1 MIGETVGNYRILEL
15 IGTGGMGVVYLA
27 EHPGIGR
34 KVAVKVLNPRTAEN
48 IEMVTRFFNEA
59 RAANAVRHPG
69 IVQVFDFGTL
79 PSGATYI
86 VMELLEGESLAARLR
101 RAERLEVAAAVEIA
115 CQTADILAAA
125 HARGVIHRD
134 LKPDNLFL
142 VPDARAPGPDTVKV
156 LDFGIA
162 KLNLT
167 SSAPSSLRTRT
178 GAVLGTPRYMSPEQ
192 CRGTREVDL
201 RTDIYALGIILY
213 QMLCGWPPFT
223 SAGHGELLH
232 LHIAVP
238 PVPPRSYNKNISEAL
253 EAVILKTL
261 AKQPDARQQTM
272 RELERA
278 LRGLRTDALA
288 IPDGGSRAAAPRV
301 ASGTA
306 PAAVQ
311 TTFSAAMGTIE
322 PSTQKMRSSA
332 WRWVAVLGGLALAGV
347 AASVIFGRGAAPS
360 RSRPATKFTTAAEAA
375 PPLPAAPLPAALLPA
390 APLPAAP
397 APPSAPAAP
406 AAPAPPPVPAP
417 PAPAK
422 AAVAISS
429 EPPGARVVRA
439 SDGADIG
446 VTPFRESWPVGAGV
460 ENLRIELPGYRP
472 EPFVVPLDR
481 GVDLHFVL
489 DKLPAPPSEKRR
501 ARRHAT
507 PATATPP
514 VPVDEPDLEP
524 ALL

>member
-15 IGTGGMGVVYLA
+15 IGAGGMGVVYLA
-27 EHPGIGR
+27 EHPAIGR

-48 IEMVTRFFNEA
+48 VEMVTRFFNEA

-79 PSGATYI
+79 PSGATYT

-101 RAERLEVAAAVEIA
+101 RVERLEAAAAVEIA

-125 HARGVIHRD
+125 HAKGVIHRD

-142 VPDARAPGPDTVKV
+142 VPDVRAPGHDTVKV

-167 SSAPSSLRTRT
+167 SSAPTSLRTRT

-232 LHIAVP
+232 LHIAVA

-253 EAVILKTL
+253 EAVILKSL
-261 AKQPDARQQTM
+261 AKEPDARQKTM

-278 LRGLRTDALA
+278 LRGLRADALS
-288 IPDGGSRAAAPRV
+288 IPDGGPRAAAPRV

-322 PSTQKMRSSA
+322 PSTQKTRPSA
-332 WRWVAVLGGLALAGV
+332 WRWVAALGGLALAGV
-347 AASVIFGRGAAPS
+347 AASVMLGSGAAPS
-360 RSRPATKFTTAAEAA
+360 RGRTAPKASAAAEA
-375 PPLPAAPLPAALLPA
+375 
-390 APLPAAP
+390 
-397 APPSAPAAP
+397 
-406 AAPAPPPVPAP
+406 PPPPTP

-439 SDGADIG
+439 RDGADIG
-446 VTPFRESWPVGAGV
+446 VTPFRESWPVGVGV

-489 DKLPAPPSEKRR
+489 DKVPAPPAEKKRG
-501 ARRHAT
+501 RRHGT
-507 PATATPP
+507 PATPTATPTP
-514 VPVDEPDLEP
+514 TPPADEPDLEP